1 MTKDFKFVAECAR
14 DCGKD
19 AAKEESLHSLAA
31 KVSYIDSFLRG
42 GRLTADEAAQQ
53 VKDLYKAWKSA
64 NKAIDQSHNVLY
76 LGHGKLHVS
85 SH

>member
-1 MTKDFKFVAECAR
+1 MSYMQKKEQMTKDFKFVAECAR

-19 AAKEESLHSLAA
+19 AAREESLHSLAA

-64 NKAIDQSHNVLY
+64 NKAIDSEP
-76 LGHGKLHVS
+76 
-85 SH
+85 